1 MLAAAMGGAAIVD
14 YGERLVLVR
23 AGNAATGSEAFFNE
37 GETDVPR
44 ALMALK
50 KVGFNSLIRALSPL
64 SMVGDSERGHKSRA
78 YDLGYLK
85 AILQTIESL

>member
-1 MLAAAMGGAAIVD
+1 MTMGSAAIAD
-14 YGERLVLVR
+14 YGERLAPMRV
-23 AGNAATGSEAFFNE
+23 GNAAAGREAFLNE

-50 KVGFNSLIRALSPL
+50 KVGFNGPIRAVSPP
-64 SMVGDSERGHKSRA
+64 SMVGDTEWRHKGWA

-85 AILQTIESL
+85 AIL